1 MPRPRFYKLDERK
14 KSEIISVSAGEFSEQ
29 GYDKASFNRIMER
42 LNISKGAMYYYF
54 DDKADLYRTVMK
66 NYYEPCHKALWR
78 FEIDT
83 TSKEKFWAS
92 LEDVCSQ
99 NLMNLTQNDHAFY
112 LYKHLV
118 HGRYDDNSCDV
129 LKEMFSSL
137 SEWCQK
143 IISDGQKANLIRRDL
158 PTDLLVMVF
167 LGVGEAIENWT
178 LAHAPAQAMRDNPE
192 RIHTYAAKLI
202 DIFRRIASP
211 EVT

>member
-1 MPRPRFYKLDERK
+1 MPRPRFYKLDEQK
-14 KSEIISVSAGEFSEQ
+14 KTEIISVSAGEFSEQ

-66 NYYEPCHKALWR
+66 NYYEPCHKALWQ

-83 TSKEKFWAS
+83 SNSERFWLT
-92 LEDVCSQ
+92 LEEVCSK
-99 NLMNLTQNDHAFY
+99 NLVNLSQNDHALH
-112 LYKHLV
+112 LYKHLI

-137 SEWCQK
+137 AEWCQK
-143 IISDGQKANLIRRDL
+143 IIGDGQRAGLIRTDM

-167 LGVGEAIENWT
+167 LGVGEAIENWSLSRT
-178 LAHAPAQAMRDNPE
+178 PAKHIRENPE
-192 RIHTYAAKLI
+192 QVELYASKLV
-202 DIFRRIASP
+202 DIFRRIATP
-211 EVT
+211 